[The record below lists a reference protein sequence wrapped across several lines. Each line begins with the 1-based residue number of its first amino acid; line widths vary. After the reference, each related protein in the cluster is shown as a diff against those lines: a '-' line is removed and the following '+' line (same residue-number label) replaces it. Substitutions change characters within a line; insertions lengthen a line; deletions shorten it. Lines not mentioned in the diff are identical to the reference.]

1 MNSHTDF
8 ILSPMT
14 RILEDVVTAIAGIGN
29 GIETYPIYDYVMQTL
44 FLKMTGFQEQKMKC
58 VCWELAT
65 YDYEYRYE
73 KYSKKTIGE
82 CSNYNDKKDIY
93 KDLIKQIQ
101 KSVANFDVST
111 YLDREE
117 ILRETFTFLK
127 DTFGKTNLSVWAQ
140 NSFIEFVND
149 RTLIRPTYFG
159 SNDNLFENTL
169 QNLYKQLYSHRN
181 RCAHNTLSYQQNL
194 PTLKTLV
201 HDDYKHDNYFVRFSL
216 LILIDKIFIRL
227 YNKYLEEN
235 ENRLYR

>member
-1 MNSHTDF
+1 MNNHTDF
-8 ILSPMT
+8 ILSPIT
-14 RILEDVVTAIAGIGN
+14 RILEDVATATAGIGS
-29 GIETYPIYDYVMQTL
+29 GIETYPIYDYIMQTL

-58 VCWELAT
+58 ICWELAT

-73 KYSKKTIGE
+73 KYFKKSIGE
-82 CSNYNDKKDIY
+82 CSHYNDKKEIY
-93 KDLIKQIQ
+93 KDLIAQIR
-101 KSVANFDVST
+101 KNSTDFDVST
-111 YLDREE
+111 HLDRDE

-127 DTFGKTNLSVWAQ
+127 DIFGKTNLSVWAQ
-140 NSFIEFVND
+140 NSFIEFIND
-149 RTLIRPTYFG
+149 RTLIRSTHFG

-169 QNLYKQLYSHRN
+169 QNLYKQLYNHRN

-227 YNKYLEEN
+227 YNKYLEELG
-235 ENRLYR
+235 NRLHR